1 MFRTRVRALL
11 AGLIALAGITGCVER
26 RMVLI
31 EPNGAHGAVVF
42 DEKDQPLGATPVDR
56 SFVYYGRYR
65 FRFVKDGYETRI
77 VEERVKAPW
86 YEWFPLDF
94 VAENLIPWTIRD
106 VRYISVE
113 LKPAQ
118 VVPPE
123 TLLQQGAILRER
135 GKATGV
141 PLPEGS
147 QPNPQPPRPLPQGVP
162 PRGSPSGVQVP
173 VPTAAPQGPGPGTYA
188 PQQPQDRPLAR

>member
-1 MFRTRVRALL
+1 MSRAGLVL
-11 AGLIALAGITGCVER
+11 AGLVALAGAGCVER

-31 EPNGAHGAVVF
+31 EPNGAYGAVVY

-56 SFVYYGRYR
+56 SFTYYGKYR
-65 FRFVKDGYETRI
+65 FRFVKDGYETRVI
-77 VEERVKAPW
+77 EERVKAPW

-123 TLLQQGAILRER
+123 ALLQQGGVLRER
-135 GKATGV
+135 GKVTGV
-141 PLPEGS
+141 PLPEA
-147 QPNPQPPRPLPQGVP
+147 PQPRPLPEAPRPRPEGVP
-162 PRGSPSGVQVP
+162 PLGSPSGVQVP
-173 VPTAAPQGPGPGTYA
+173 VPTANAPGPGPGVIS
-188 PQQPQDRPLAR
+188 PQQPKSR